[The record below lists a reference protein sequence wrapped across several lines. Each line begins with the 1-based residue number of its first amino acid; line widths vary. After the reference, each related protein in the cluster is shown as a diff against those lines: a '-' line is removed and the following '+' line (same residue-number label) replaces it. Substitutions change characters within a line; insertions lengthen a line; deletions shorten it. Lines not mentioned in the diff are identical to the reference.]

1 MKLRISSI
9 TALALVL
16 GFAAADDGYAQE
28 YPAKAIRLIISSSP
42 GSGVDTIARAVAQ
55 RMSEAL
61 SVQIIPDNRA
71 GGGGTDRRAGRSQ
84 SAGDGY
90 TLLMG
95 APSFTVNATLVKP
108 PPYEFPR
115 DFAAIGQATTAPYI
129 VVVHPALP
137 VKSVKELIALAK
149 ARPGQ
154 LNFGSGG
161 TGNST
166 HLTGEYFEHL
176 TQTNIVHVPY
186 KGSGPAVVD
195 LLGGHIQL
203 MFANLVAVLPN
214 VKSGKLRGLTSLMR
228 IRPDGAD
235 RYDALWLYL
244 ARARSGR
251 VDPAEKRWEGAE
263 QGLAWPACPILYYGG
278 CWRMRCGR
286 LPASKDATLDRN
298 QRCEADFYIGERRL
312 AQGDQAAARRP
323 LERALGECPHSFIE
337 YEMAPV
343 ELKRLLTKA
352 ALVQQPSAQ

>member
-1 MKLRISSI
+1 MKPSI
-9 TALALVL
+9 AALALLL
-16 GFAAADDGYAQE
+16 GFAAADDGHAQE
-28 YPAKAIRLIISSSP
+28 YPAKPIRLIISSSP

-61 SVQIIPDNRA
+61 GVQIIPDNRA
-71 GGGGTDRRAGRSQ
+71 GGGGTIGVQAV
-84 SAGDGY
+84 AKAPADGY

-95 APSFTVNATLVKP
+95 APSFTVNAMLVKP

-129 VVVHPALP
+129 VVVHPSLP

-166 HLTGEYFEHL
+166 HLTGEYFKHL

-214 VKSGKLRGLTSLMR
+214 VKSGKLRGL
-228 IRPDGAD
+228 
-235 RYDALWLYL
+235 
-244 ARARSGR
+244 
-251 VDPAEKRWEGAE
+251 
-263 QGLAWPACPILYYGG
+263 
-278 CWRMRCGR
+278 
-286 LPASKDATLDRN
+286 ATT
-298 QRCEADFYIGERRL
+298 G
-312 AQGDQAAARRP
+312 AARP
-323 LERALGECPHSFIE
+323 RALPEIPTVVEAGCP
-337 YEMAPV
+337 A
-343 ELKRLLTKA
+343 T
-352 ALVQQPSAQ
+352 

>member
-1 MKLRISSI
+1 MLMKLRISSI
-9 TALALVL
+9 AALALIL

-28 YPAKAIRLIISSSP
+28 YPAKPIRLIISSSP

-61 SVQIIPDNRA
+61 GVQIIPDNRA
-71 GGGGTDRRAGRSQ
+71 GGGGTIGVQAV
-84 SAGDGY
+84 AKAPGDGY

-95 APSFTVNATLVKP
+95 APSFTVNAMLVKP

-129 VVVHPALP
+129 VVVHPSLP

-166 HLTGEYFEHL
+166 HLTGEYFKHL

-214 VKSGKLRGLTSLMR
+214 VKSGKLRGLATTGAVRPRALPEIPTVVEAGVPGYVMTSWFGLLAPARTPPEAITKLNGVLVKVMQER
-228 IRPDGAD
+228 DMAEKVAADGAEPAPSRPDEF
-235 RYDALWLYL
+235 
-244 ARARSGR
+244 AR
-251 VDPAEKRWEGAE
+251 
-263 QGLAWPACPILYYGG
+263 LI
-278 CWRMRCGR
+278 
-286 LPASKDATLDRN
+286 
-298 QRCEADFYIGERRL
+298 
-312 AQGDQAAARRP
+312 AA
-323 LERALGECPHSFIE
+323 
-337 YEMAPV
+337 
-343 ELKRLLTKA
+343 ELKVWGQVIRIA
-352 ALVQQPSAQ
+352 NVQPDR

>member
-1 MKLRISSI
+1 
-9 TALALVL
+9 
-16 GFAAADDGYAQE
+16 
-28 YPAKAIRLIISSSP
+28 
-42 GSGVDTIARAVAQ
+42 
-55 RMSEAL
+55 MSEAL
-61 SVQIIPDNRA
+61 GVQIIPDNRA
-71 GGGGTDRRAGRSQ
+71 GGGGTIGVQAV
-84 SAGDGY
+84 AKAPGDGY

-129 VVVHPALP
+129 VVVHPSLP

-166 HLTGEYFEHL
+166 HLTGEYFKHL

-214 VKSGKLRGLTSLMR
+214 VKSGKLRGLATTGAVRPRALPEIPTVVEAGVPGYVMTSWFGLLAPARTPPEAITKLNGVLVKVMQER
-228 IRPDGAD
+228 DMAEKVAADGAD
-235 RYDALWLYL
+235 PAPSRPDEF
-244 ARARSGR
+244 AR
-251 VDPAEKRWEGAE
+251 
-263 QGLAWPACPILYYGG
+263 LI
-278 CWRMRCGR
+278 
-286 LPASKDATLDRN
+286 
-298 QRCEADFYIGERRL
+298 
-312 AQGDQAAARRP
+312 AA
-323 LERALGECPHSFIE
+323 
-337 YEMAPV
+337 
-343 ELKRLLTKA
+343 ELKVWGQVIRIA
-352 ALVQQPSAQ
+352 NVQPER